1 MKPQF
6 DTGRRKLLGQNQLSG
21 RYFRRRAAFAL
32 LLVTLVFAGLFARF
46 YYLQVVQYPL
56 YSSKSEAN
64 RVRIRPIAPNRG
76 LIYDR
81 NGVLLARNVPAYRLE
96 VIPEQAGDLNT
107 LLNEL
112 AGILPLSEADRSRV
126 QRLRRLR
133 RSFQPIPVKLRLNDE
148 ELARFALNRYRF
160 PGVEAVPYLSREYPQ
175 GAVMAHVLGYVGHIS
190 EKELTR
196 LDEKRYRGTNLVGK
210 TGLEAQY
217 ESILHGEPGFEEVET
232 NAQGRVLRVLRR
244 VLPRP
249 GEDIHLTLDAELQ
262 RVAYEALGQHRGAVV
277 AMKPGTG
284 EVLALVSKPSFDPN
298 PFVTGILRADYQ
310 ALLDSPGRPLFNR
323 ALLGGYEPGST
334 IKPFIALAGLAT
346 GLLRADE
353 VWFSNGSFQIPG
365 RKRIYRDWKKGG
377 HGRVNLEQAL
387 AQSVNGFFYN
397 LALRMGIDRIHDW
410 LAPFGFGQKT
420 GIDMPQEKTGLL
432 PSRAWKRA
440 VHNTAWFDGETVIVG
455 IGQGPFVVTPI
466 QLAWAVNKLAS
477 RSDLPRPHLRQQ
489 AETPPEHS
497 RLEQIPP
504 DAWAQ
509 VQRGMVAVVH
519 GRQGSARAVGQGLP
533 FTMAGKTGTAQVF
546 GHKEDAT
553 EEERKVEGLADHL
566 KHHALFIAY
575 APVEKPRIAVAVVV
589 EHGGG
594 GSRVAAPVARDVIRH
609 WLERQP

>member
-1 MKPQF
+1 MVF
-6 DTGRRKLLGQNQLSG
+6 DTGRRRLLGQNRLSG
-21 RYFRRRAAFAL
+21 RYFRRRALVAL
-32 LLVTLVFAGLFARF
+32 LGVTLVLGGLFARF

-96 VIPEQAGDLNT
+96 LVMEQVNDLHAT
-107 LLNEL
+107 LDEL
-112 AGILPLSEADRSRV
+112 ARVLSLTETDRNRV
-126 QRLRRLR
+126 ERLSRLR
-133 RSFQPIPVKLRLNDE
+133 RSFQPIPVKLRLTEQD
-148 ELARFALNRYRF
+148 LARFAVNRHRF
-160 PGVEAVPYLSREYPQ
+160 PGVEAVPYLSRDYPQ
-175 GAVMAHVLGYVGHIS
+175 GEVMAHVLGYVGHIS
-190 EKELTR
+190 ERELAG

-217 ESILHGEPGFEEVET
+217 EDLLHGEPGFEEVET

-244 VLPRP
+244 QLPRP
-249 GEDIHLTLDAELQ
+249 GGDLHLTLDADLQ
-262 RVAYEALGQHRGAVV
+262 RAAYTALGEHRGAIV
-277 AMKPGTG
+277 AMKPRSG

-298 PFVTGILRADYQ
+298 PFVTGILHRDYQ
-310 ALLDSPGRPLFNR
+310 ALLQSPGRPLFNR

-334 IKPFIALAGLAT
+334 IKPFMALAGLAS
-346 GLLRADE
+346 GVLDPDE
-353 VWFSNGSFQIPG
+353 IWFSNGAFQIPG

-377 HGRVNLEQAL
+377 HGKVNLEQAL
-387 AQSVNGFFYN
+387 AQSVNGYFYN

-410 LAPFGFGQKT
+410 LEPFGFGRVT
-420 GIDMPQEKTGLL
+420 GIDMPREKPGLL

-440 VHNTAWFDGETVIVG
+440 VHDNAWFDGETVIVG
-455 IGQGPFVVTPI
+455 IGQGPFVVTPV

-477 RSDLPRPHLRQQ
+477 RNDLPRPHLRQQ
-489 AETPPEHS
+489 EENWPDPG
-497 RLEQIPP
+497 RLAQIPAT
-504 DAWAQ
+504 AWEQ
-509 VQRGMVAVVH
+509 VERGMVAVVH
-519 GRQGSARAVGQGLP
+519 HARGTARAIGQGLT

-553 EEERKVEGLADHL
+553 EEERKVEGLAEHL

-575 APVEKPRIAVAVVV
+575 APVENPMIAVAVVV

-594 GSRVAAPVARDVIRH
+594 GSRVAAPVARDVIRY